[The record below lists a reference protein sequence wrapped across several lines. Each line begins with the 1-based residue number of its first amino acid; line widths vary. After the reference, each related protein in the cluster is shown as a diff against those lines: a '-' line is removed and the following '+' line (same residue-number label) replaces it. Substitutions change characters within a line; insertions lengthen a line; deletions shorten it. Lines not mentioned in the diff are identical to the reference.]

1 MVVVVVVGLGRVVV
15 VVTGGGALVV
25 VVVVVTTAVVVEV
38 VVVVVVVL
46 EEEDGCDDELDATVC
61 DEDSDSVGIND
72 GVLTSETRAGSLLPE
87 SAGSPAPSD
96 PAYVPSTPNAAMATP
111 TTAPV
116 ASRAGPLI
124 AANTRIEYLVHSI
137 GSSKAVFFYSFTPL
151 SW

>member
-1 MVVVVVVGLGRVVV
+1 MVVVVVGLGRVVV
-15 VVTGGGALVV
+15 VVTGGGALV

-61 DEDSDSVGIND
+61 DGSSDSVGSND
-72 GVLTSETRAGSLLPE
+72 GVLMSETLAGSLLPE
-87 SAGSPAPSD
+87 SAGSPAPND
-96 PAYVPSTPNAAMATP
+96 PAYVPSTPNAAMTTP

-137 GSSKAVFFYSFTPL
+137 GSSKPVFFYSFTPL
-151 SW
+151 SR

>member
-15 VVTGGGALVV
+15 VVIGGSASVV

-46 EEEDGCDDELDATVC
+46 EEDGCDDELDATVC